1 MKGLLF
7 FDPLK
12 GLDFVVHGFSTK
24 PQGFKTAEEAMA
36 GLGLEDCPSV
46 VPKQVHGTDIV
57 VAEDGKVPV
66 RPVADGAITKTP
78 GIVLV
83 VKVADC
89 VPIYLVDPR
98 TPAIGLI
105 HAGWRGAS
113 QAIANKAVLR
123 MQEVFGTD
131 PRDLVVALGPS
142 IQECCY
148 EVGKEVA
155 IRFPESM
162 RRQKEERWHLDLAGA
177 NVLDLESAG
186 VRRQNIHVSSHCTCC
201 EPRRFHSYRRDRRI
215 AGRHYAVLALNRV
228 PESPRASRQALKGG
242 GEP

>member
-1 MKGLLF
+1 LKGFLLS
-7 FDPLK
+7 DPLK

-24 PQGFKTAEEAMA
+24 PQGFKSAKEAMA
-36 GLGLEDCPSV
+36 GLGLDGCPSV

-78 GIVLV
+78 GIALV

-98 TPAIGLI
+98 TQAIGLI

-113 QAIANKAVLR
+113 QAIASKAVRR
-123 MQEVFGTD
+123 MQETFGTE
-131 PRDLVVALGPS
+131 PSNLIAALGPS
-142 IQECCY
+142 IQKCCY
-148 EVGKEVA
+148 EVGEDVA
-155 IRFPESM
+155 LRFPKSM

-186 VRRQNIHVSSHCTCC
+186 VRRQNIHVSPHCTCC
-201 EPRRFHSYRRDRRI
+201 EPRRFHSYRRDQRI

-228 PESPRASRQALKGG
+228 SRKSEGKQGR
-242 GEP
+242 P

>member
-1 MKGLLF
+1 LKGFLF
-7 FDPLK
+7 FDPLQ

-36 GLGLEDCPSV
+36 GLGLEGCPSV

-113 QAIANKAVLR
+113 QGIAEQAVR
-123 MQEVFGTD
+123 KMRQEFGTD
-131 PRDLVVALGPS
+131 PGELLAALGPS
-142 IQECCY
+142 IRKCCY
-148 EVGKEVA
+148 EVGVDVA
-155 IRFPESM
+155 LRFPESM
-162 RRQKEERWHLDLAGA
+162 RRQKGDRWHLDLAGA

-186 VRRQNIHVSSHCTCC
+186 VRERNIHVSPHCTCC

-228 PESPRASRQALKGG
+228 PESPRASRAGPERG
-242 GEP
+242 R